1 MNDAAVTVAVTVR
14 AMHDALLTVQ
24 QVRAAVRK
32 VWELE
37 GGPAARVEVV
47 LMDEGEHSQLHG
59 EFLNDPSPTDV
70 MAFPY
75 EDDDCFGE
83 LLVNVEMAARVA
95 AEHAHTP
102 EQECTLYVV
111 HGCLHLLG
119 YDDHEDEDR
128 VAMRAAE
135 ARVMEALRA

>member
-1 MNDAAVTVAVTVR
+1 MTNAAVTVAVSVR
-14 AMHDALLTVQ
+14 ATHDALLTVQ

-37 GGPAARVEVV
+37 NGPVARIEVV
-47 LMDEGEHSQLHG
+47 LMDEKEHSRLHG
-59 EFLNDPSPTDV
+59 EFLNDPSATDV

-95 AEHAHTP
+95 ADHAHTP
-102 EQECTLYVV
+102 AQECTLYVV

-119 YDDHEDEDR
+119 YDDHKDEDR

-135 ARVMEALRA
+135 ARVMQALRA

>member
-1 MNDAAVTVAVTVR
+1 MSDAKVTVAVSVR
-14 AMHDALLTVQ
+14 ATADSLLTVQ

-32 VWELE
+32 VWEVE
-37 GGPAARVEVV
+37 KGPTARVEVV
-47 LMDEGEHSQLHG
+47 LMDEAEHSQLHG
-59 EFLNDPSPTDV
+59 EFLNDPSATDV

-75 EDDDCFGE
+75 EDVDCFGE

-95 AEHAHTP
+95 ADHAHTP

-119 YDDHEDEDR
+119 YDDHEDDDR
-128 VAMRAAE
+128 ARMRAAE
-135 ARVMEALRA
+135 ARVMQALQS